1 MLLSDYMCRATASD
15 FFVCLGATASV
26 ACLTADACLAGCD
39 RMPSTLRTVERSD
52 GQTARSEEAG
62 GESRCEPGPGVSGEE
77 MPEAPEGV
85 VRLGDSEAN
94 LCESGPGAAGEE
106 VPGAPEGMVCMD
118 EMAAQRTARLAQ
130 RTVDLPSGDP
140 SFGCGCAARMA

>member
-1 MLLSDYMCRATASD
+1 
-15 FFVCLGATASV
+15 
-26 ACLTADACLAGCD
+26 
-39 RMPSTLRTVERSD
+39 MPSTLRTVERSD
-52 GQTARSEEAG
+52 GQKAAKEAG